1 MLSSHSLEVLVN
13 FQIPEILAGY
23 LKLKVTHSSKDL
35 GGTWVG
41 AETTSLPLIVHK
53 SKKHLHGVFN

>member
-23 LKLKVTHSSKDL
+23 LKLKVTHQRTWVA

-41 AETTSLPLIVHK
+41 TSLPLIVHK
-53 SKKHLHGVFN
+53 SKKRLHGVFN